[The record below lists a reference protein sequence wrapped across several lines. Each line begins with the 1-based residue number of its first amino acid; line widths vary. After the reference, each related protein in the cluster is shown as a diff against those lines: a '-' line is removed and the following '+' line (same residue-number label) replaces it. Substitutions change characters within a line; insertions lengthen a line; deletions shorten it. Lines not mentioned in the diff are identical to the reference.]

1 MALNF
6 KLPATANTDDYR
18 PSLGLRH
25 RVIARGGDACVYCGV
40 GAVDLE
46 VDHVTPASHF
56 AVGTDR
62 AVVNASSNLVPACE
76 GCNNAKGGCDLNGWA
91 SKLLN
96 LGIKTTVVVEMM
108 YRVRMQTAEPLP

>member
-6 KLPATANTDDYR
+6 KLPANANTDDYR
-18 PSLGLRH
+18 PSLALRL
-25 RVIARGGDACVYCGV
+25 RVIDRGGDACVYCGV
-40 GAVDLE
+40 ENVDLE

-56 AVGTDR
+56 AVGTLR
-62 AVVNASSNLVPACE
+62 SIVNDPSNLVPACE
-76 GCNNAKGGCDLNGWA
+76 ACNNAKGACDLNGWA
-91 SKLLN
+91 SKLLT